1 MSKNESDIEADI
13 SAVMDRGETLA
24 LMEPLL
30 IAEGSRHRGELTD
43 LAVEVAARSAGFR
56 RSLPDGVRAALAD
69 LARAMNCYYSNL
81 IEGHDTHPVDIER
94 ALKNDYSNDP
104 RKRDLQ
110 LEAKA
115 HITVQRWI
123 DAGGLASRP
132 VSLAG
137 IREVHYRFCELLPD
151 DLLWIENPDAGERL
165 KVVPGQLRDRDVRVG
180 HHVPISPGAV
190 PRFLAHCEGAYGR
203 LGRTDAILSTAAA
216 HHRLLWIHP
225 FLDGNGRVARLVS
238 HATLLET
245 LDTGGIWSV
254 ARGLAR
260 NVAAYKSHLANCD
273 RPRRND
279 LDGRGNLSEEA
290 LAAFTRFFLE
300 VCIDQVSFMEELVQ
314 PDRLRTRI
322 RMWTEE
328 EIRLGYLPPK
338 SGSILEAVLYRG
350 ELPRGDA
357 ANIVGTG
364 DRQARRIVSALVD
377 KGVLTSES
385 ARAPLRLAFPAAL
398 AARWMPGLFPE
409 RRE

>member
-1 MSKNESDIEADI
+1 
-13 SAVMDRGETLA
+13 
-24 LMEPLL
+24 
-30 IAEGSRHRGELTD
+30 
-43 LAVEVAARSAGFR
+43 VAARSAGFR
-56 RSLPDGVRAALAD
+56 RSLPDGVRAAVAD
-69 LARAMNCYYSNL
+69 LVRAMNCYYSNL

-151 DLLWIENPDAGERL
+151 DLLWIENPDTGERL
-165 KVVPGQLRDRDVRVG
+165 KVVPGRLRDREVRVG
-180 HHVPISPGAV
+180 QHVPISPGAV
-190 PRFLAHCEGAYGR
+190 PRFLAHCESAYGR
-203 LGRTDAILSTAAA
+203 LGKTDAILSAAAA

-260 NVAAYKSHLANCD
+260 NVAAYKVS
-273 RPRRND
+273 RR
-279 LDGRGNLSEEA
+279 
-290 LAAFTRFFLE
+290 
-300 VCIDQVSFMEELVQ
+300 
-314 PDRLRTRI
+314 
-322 RMWTEE
+322 
-328 EIRLGYLPPK
+328 
-338 SGSILEAVLYRG
+338 SIS
-350 ELPRGDA
+350 P
-357 ANIVGTG
+357 
-364 DRQARRIVSALVD
+364 
-377 KGVLTSES
+377 
-385 ARAPLRLAFPAAL
+385 
-398 AARWMPGLFPE
+398 PE
-409 RRE
+409 RF